1 MITTVTNDWLTR
13 VGVILLVWLVL
24 LDSAARGVSDPAIGV
39 KIKRLTRNTE
49 WRLVSSIPIRFDT
62 YHPQGMVKIGD
73 AFFLSSV
80 EVKVATKRYARPQG
94 GYDRDTGEGV
104 GHLFKFDQQGKLI
117 ADLKLGEGAI
127 YHPGGIDFDG
137 RYIWVPVAEYR
148 PDSQSIIYRIEP
160 ATLEVVELFRW
171 ADHLGGIVHNID
183 DNSLHG
189 VSWGSRRYYCWKMD
203 RRGKIRDVGSVP
215 SRQAIP
221 NRSFYIDYQD
231 CKFIGGHEML
241 CAGLASYQSRKD
253 GPRFSLGGLEVIN
266 LTSHRQ
272 VFQVPLELWTA
283 SGFVMTQNP
292 FWMESTPTGLRAFF
306 LPEDNNS
313 TLYIFEAVIS
323 ID

>member
-1 MITTVTNDWLTR
+1 MTNDRLTR
-13 VGVILLVWLVL
+13 VGVILLVSLVL
-24 LDSAARGVSDPAIGV
+24 LDSAARGVSGPTLGV

-49 WRLVSSIPIRFDT
+49 WRLVSSIPIRFDA

-80 EVKVATKRYARPQG
+80 EVKVATKRYPRLQG
-94 GYDRDTGEGV
+94 RYDRDAGEGV

-117 ADLKLGEGAI
+117 ADIKLGEGAM

-148 PDSQSIIYRIEP
+148 PDSQSIVYRIEP

-189 VSWGSRRYYCWKMD
+189 VSWGSRRYYRWKMD
-203 RRGKIRDVGSVP
+203 RQGKIKADGRVP
-215 SRQAIP
+215 LREAMP

-231 CKFIGGHEML
+231 CKFIGGREML
-241 CAGLASYQSRKD
+241 CAGLASYQPRKD
-253 GPRFSLGGLEVIN
+253 GPRFSLGGLEVID

-283 SGFVMTQNP
+283 SGFAMTHNP

-323 ID
+323 IDE